1 LEFDLHTTVNR
12 NLDDEL
18 RDPRWTSGMADYYRR
33 LLEDG
38 FQPNKEQQDIINEV
52 KTAFDAYRQ
61 MEYGDKEFA
70 NVPRL
75 FFITGEG
82 GSGKTFLFNVNI
94 RQIFYCK
101 IFFYRK
107 LLKL

>member
-1 LEFDLHTTVNR
+1 
-12 NLDDEL
+12 
-18 RDPRWTSGMADYYRR
+18 MAEYYRR
-33 LLEDG
+33 LLEEG
-38 FQPNKEQQDIINEV
+38 FQPNKEQQGIINEV

-61 MEYGDKEFA
+61 MEYGDKDFA

-82 GSGKTFLFNVNI
+82 GCGKTFLFNVNI
-94 RQIFYCK
+94 IK
-101 IFFYRK
+101 IFIYDMTFSYRK